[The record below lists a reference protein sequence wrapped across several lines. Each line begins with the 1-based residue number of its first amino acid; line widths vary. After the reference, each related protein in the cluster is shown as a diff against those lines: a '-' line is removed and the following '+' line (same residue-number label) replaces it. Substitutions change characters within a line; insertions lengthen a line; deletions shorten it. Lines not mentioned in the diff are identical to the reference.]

1 MAFISQE
8 SLMAHAAEQLDVLVR
23 GLARHREISATAPL
37 SAAELGRVLDYSEA
51 LLCAP
56 DAEVFMTLL
65 QSVADWLELDK
76 MLVAYGR
83 DRHDIER
90 ARILSVR
97 EQPGWMRLY
106 MRERFHEVDPLLA
119 HADAGVNCF
128 AAQPLLRFDSY
139 ASGLPLEL
147 RIRVRRLADAATD
160 FRRADHGLAG
170 AIGEEGKSKLFYTVV
185 PQDRRQSHESS
196 RLAALLGR
204 LLPSIH
210 AGLALL
216 EVRDPLRIECS
227 GPALSTKE
235 RETLALLA
243 EGCNDREIA
252 SRLRIVEATVR
263 FHLKRI
269 FAKLGAQN
277 RTHAVS
283 IAHRLG
289 LTSAER

>member
-1 MAFISQE
+1 MARAVDQI
-8 SLMAHAAEQLDVLVR
+8 AVLAR
-23 GLARHREISATAPL
+23 GLPRHREVSGSVANL
-37 SAAELGRVLDYSEA
+37 SAAELGHVLDYSDA
-51 LLCAP
+51 LLCAA
-56 DAEVFMTLL
+56 DTDVFVNLL
-65 QSVADWLELDK
+65 QSIADWLELDK

-90 ARILSVR
+90 ARVLSVR

-106 MRERFHEVDPLLA
+106 MRERFYEVDPLVA
-119 HADAGVNCF
+119 HAWERAGCF
-128 AAQPLLRFDSY
+128 AREPLLRVDAW
-139 ASGLPLEL
+139 ASGLPREL
-147 RIRVRRLADAATD
+147 RGRVRRLAEAATD

-170 AIGEEGKSKLFYTVV
+170 AIADSGNAKLFYSVV
-185 PQDRRQSHESS
+185 PLDRRQSHESS

-204 LLPSIH
+204 LMPFVH

-216 EVRDPLRIECS
+216 EIRDPLRIES
-227 GPALSTKE
+227 SVPILSTKE